1 MMNCAFVV
9 KGVPFVEAEEEEI
22 GNGAERKASD
32 GADAGGGGS
41 EEEGGRRTALRSTIR
56 AAFLACWARS
66 AVCNFRVS
74 AIWRRRRWMDS
85 GVCWGCEGF
94 GYWMFWGVVN
104 MLAVDD
110 TVE

>member
-1 MMNCAFVV
+1 MNCAFVV
-9 KGVPFVEAEEEEI
+9 NGVPFVEAEEEER
-22 GNGAERKASD
+22 GRGAERNASD
-32 GADAGGGGS
+32 RADAGGGGS
-41 EEEGGRRTALRSTIR
+41 AEEGGRRTALRSAIR

-66 AVCNFRVS
+66 AVCSFLVS

-85 GVCWGCEGF
+85 GDCWGCEGC

-104 MLAVDD
+104 LLAVDD